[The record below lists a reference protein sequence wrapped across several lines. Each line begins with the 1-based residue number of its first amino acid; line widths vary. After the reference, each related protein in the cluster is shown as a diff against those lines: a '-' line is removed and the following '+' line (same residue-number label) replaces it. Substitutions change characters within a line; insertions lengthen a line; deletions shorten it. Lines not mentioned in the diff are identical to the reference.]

1 MRRLVLRMSMSLDG
15 YVDGPDGDNDWM
27 MRTRSPEG
35 VAWVEQ
41 MMWGAGAHLVGRR
54 SFEGFSRFWPTAE
67 GPLAA
72 PMNTIPKIVFSTSGK
87 LPIEPG
93 TAPGWDDARVLGSDL
108 AADIA
113 ALKAEPGKDLLAHGG
128 VSFARSLIR
137 LGLVDEYLLGVH
149 PVVLGSGA
157 ALFEG
162 MAPFDLTL
170 VDAIRFPVG
179 TQMLIYRP
187 K

>member
-1 MRRLVLRMSMSLDG
+1 MSLDG

-35 VAWVEQ
+35 MAWVAETMSQ
-41 MMWGAGAHLVGRR
+41 AGAHLLGRR
-54 SFEGFSRFWPTAE
+54 SYEGFATFWPTAT

-72 PMNTIPKIVFSTSGK
+72 AMNEIPKIVFSKSGS
-87 LPIEPG
+87 LDVDPATP
-93 TAPGWDDARVLGSDL
+93 AGWDNPRVFGSDL

-137 LGLVDEYLLGVH
+137 ERLVDEYLLAVH
-149 PVVLGSGA
+149 PVVLGSGS

-162 MAPFDLTL
+162 MAPFDLEL
-170 VDAIRFPVG
+170 VDAIRFPIGSQV
-179 TQMLIYRP
+179 LIFRP